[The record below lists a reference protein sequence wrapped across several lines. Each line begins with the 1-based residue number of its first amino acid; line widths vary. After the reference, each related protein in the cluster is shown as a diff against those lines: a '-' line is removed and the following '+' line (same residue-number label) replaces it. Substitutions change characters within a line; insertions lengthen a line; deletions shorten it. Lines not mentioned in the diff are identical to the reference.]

1 MRNNLSWCVNLQP
14 ESHGTQGLL
23 LQLAAL
29 LIPMESKT
37 CVMFGLQFVSDHHSI
52 VNSLE
57 VGRITDLFFTDPSNS
72 LMQQP
77 SLKEGLVLTA
87 PHHSAHVVRR
97 PQDPVRLL
105 RQVDAAHRCH
115 VVDVVV
121 ARRRVCVACLLV
133 PNNSL
138 DRENLNPK
146 SQKNSRW
153 DRTWGAFGCG
163 RRVCGWPA
171 PNRPGCGAG

>member
-1 MRNNLSWCVNLQP
+1 
-14 ESHGTQGLL
+14 
-23 LQLAAL
+23 
-29 LIPMESKT
+29 MESKT
-37 CVMFGLQFVSDHHSI
+37 CVMFGLQFVSDHQNI

-77 SLKEGLVLTA
+77 SLKEGLVLAA

-105 RQVDAAHRCH
+105 REVDAAHRRH

-121 ARRRVCVACLLV
+121 TCRRVCVACLLV

-153 DRTWGAFGCG
+153 NRTWGAFGCG